1 MVMKMLSSLKS
12 QVAAFKADESGA
24 TLIEYGVIAALI
36 IGVSLAI
43 IGTLGNKVK
52 NSLGNVANKI

>member
-1 MVMKMLSSLKS
+1 MKMLLSSLKS
-12 QVAAFKADESGA
+12 QFSAFKADESGA

-36 IGVSLAI
+36 IGVSLVI

-52 NSLGNVANKI
+52 NSLTNVSNAL